1 MIMGRKPSANPAAIL
16 SVSLPLSTR
25 GKLDAFNPRNRS
37 AFINQAILGHIKRN
51 DPSSALADDSND
63 PFQAIKELTTA
74 QVASVLMS
82 RLIDEDKKQ
91 LKSNLIKVIQDPKFR
106 G

>member
-1 MIMGRKPSANPAAIL
+1 MGRKPSANPAAIL

-51 DPSSALADDSND
+51 DPSSVLAEAIDD
-63 PFQAIKELTTA
+63 PFEAIRELTTA
-74 QVASVLMS
+74 QVASVLLA
-82 RLIDEDKKQ
+82 RLVDEDKKQ
-91 LKSNLIKVIQDPKFR
+91 LKNNLLKVIQDPQFR

>member
-1 MIMGRKPSANPAAIL
+1 MGRKPSANPAAIL

-51 DPSSALADDSND
+51 DPSSVLSEATDD
-63 PFQAIKELTTA
+63 PFEAVRELTTA
-74 QVASVLMS
+74 QVASVLLS
-82 RLIDEDKKQ
+82 RLVDEDKKQ
-91 LKSNLIKVIQDPKFR
+91 LKNNLLKVIQDPQFR